1 MWRANS
7 ATGERAIA
15 RHYSRDTLSVERI
28 GQFYSIGG
36 DLTIA
41 DVGLMYVFVCFD
53 DCEARAIVQS
63 G

>member
-28 GQFYSIGG
+28 GQFYSIGD

-41 DVGLMYVFVCFD
+41 DVGRVYAFVCFD